1 MQRRDFSRSLLAA
14 GTAAVGAAGGLA
26 FTPALAQRIGPKEG
40 TDFVRIAKPVPV
52 DSPAGQ
58 VEVLEFFAYSCI
70 HCFNFEPA
78 FEEWIQKKPAHVT
91 VKRVPV
97 AFSPAFVPM
106 QRLYYSLEAMNL
118 VDKLHA
124 KAFEAIHT
132 ERLPLTTAPAIIDW
146 VAKQGVDRAKFTEI
160 FNSGATG
167 QKAQRAAQLQDAYGV
182 EGTPALGIA
191 GRYYL
196 QGQGPRT
203 LVVANALIAEVR
215 AKG

>member
-1 MQRRDFSRSLLAA
+1 MHRRDFSRSLLVTGALA
-14 GTAAVGAAGGLA
+14 GLGVP
-26 FTPALAQRIGPKEG
+26 PALAQRIAPKEG
-40 TDFVRIAKPVPV
+40 LDYIRLGRPAPT

-58 VEVLEFFAYSCI
+58 VEVVEFFAYSCV
-70 HCFNFEPA
+70 HCYNFEPL

-146 VAKQGVDRAKFTEI
+146 VAKQGVDRAKFTEM

>member
-14 GTAAVGAAGGLA
+14 GAVTLTGTAALPA
-26 FTPALAQRIGPKEG
+26 FAQRVAPKEG
-40 TDFVRIAKPVPV
+40 TDYQRLAKPAPV
-52 DSPAGQ
+52 QAPPSQ
-58 VEVLEFFAYSCI
+58 VEVVEFFAYSCI
-70 HCFNFEPA
+70 HCANFEPA
-78 FEEWIQKKPAHVT
+78 FEEWIARQPAFVS
-91 VKRVPV
+91 VRRVPV

-146 VAKQGVDRAKFTEI
+146 VAKQGVDRAKFTEM